1 MTTRTKIDEKLD
13 GVDNFR
19 AWKYRVT
26 LLLEEHELDK
36 FIIEEVQEPQGDEA
50 KEKYKK
56 DMVRAKRIIADSI
69 KDHLIHHI
77 SSLSSPKQMMDT
89 LTRLFEG
96 SNINRRMTLRSQL
109 KNVKMQN
116 SETIHSYFSR
126 VNQIKEQ
133 IEAIGDSVEG
143 EEMVMTTLNGLPR
156 SWDAFIQGICSR
168 KKLPKFS
175 RLWEDCNQEEAR
187 TTAREEKMADEDQAL
202 AAHTRKGK
210 NKKEHSLP
218 KKFKMGQRDN
228 SKIRCYCC
236 QELGHFV
243 RDCPLIMEIKNK
255 KGSKRHQAHTVE
267 DDEPPK
273 KVAKQDESS
282 DEDYVLISA
291 LTGTVTHGSDTWLI
305 DNGASK
311 HMTGYEFQHWTRK
324 DLE

>member
-1 MTTRTKIDEKLD
+1 MTTETKIDEKLD
-13 GVDNFR
+13 GADNFR

-50 KEKYKK
+50 KEKYK
-56 DMVRAKRIIADSI
+56 DMVRAKRIIAESI
-69 KDHLIHHI
+69 EDHLIHHV

-89 LTRLFEG
+89 LTCLFEG
-96 SNINRRMTLRSQL
+96 SNKNRRMTLRSQL
-109 KNVKMQN
+109 KNLKMQN
-116 SETIHSYFSR
+116 SKTIDSYFSR

-143 EEMVMTTLNGLPR
+143 KEMVMTTLNGLPR
-156 SWDAFIQGICSR
+156 SWDAFIQRICSR

-175 RLWEDCNQEEAR
+175 RLWEDFNQEEAR

-228 SKIRCYCC
+228 SKIRCYSC
-236 QELGHFV
+236 
-243 RDCPLIMEIKNK
+243 
-255 KGSKRHQAHTVE
+255 
-267 DDEPPK
+267 
-273 KVAKQDESS
+273 
-282 DEDYVLISA
+282 
-291 LTGTVTHGSDTWLI
+291 
-305 DNGASK
+305 
-311 HMTGYEFQHWTRK
+311 
-324 DLE
+324 